1 MRPESTFSGSGNEG
15 LQMGQNLG
23 TVNTTFA
30 ISAGATVHMGGSSAP
45 SSEDQFLNALIANDA
60 NIGVHFEPPGSG
72 TCLWI
77 LPELR
82 AWQTGSPNRPLWIS
96 GSPGCGKSVMASF
109 IIKER
114 QNWIPAKEGANG
126 STKVIVAGSFCD
138 KQPNRQT
145 PIWILRTLLFEIF
158 KQNRDL
164 IDNKDPDFW
173 QNCDDPNPILNTD
186 AFESMESLAK
196 LLGRIATNA
205 ELYLVVDGQYQQ
217 SQDALDL
224 CNLINQV
231 ASYGEENAFPRW
243 ILSTR
248 PNSFDRLMPNAQ
260 VIDLFEKNRD
270 DIRIVAQ
277 SRMKH
282 FQQLNPALAESFFND
297 VVEMLTQ
304 RAEGMF
310 LWLSLALKSL
320 GDGTIWDIS
329 IVKEKLQSIPYDVQ
343 AIYGNTFENIGEKMQ
358 TLLRWVYVAGR
369 PLKINEVLVMWAL
382 KDKATSIKEIEKQ
395 SLRPETVRSSLE
407 SGLKVLLTLHED
419 TSIHFTH
426 PSVEDFTRQLFND
439 PDNGVTLSEMQKE
452 MAEWCLAYLNLE
464 EIQGLR
470 VPEPPIDA
478 KGQIDREKRE
488 NEIEI
493 YLGKYHFLEYSIKF
507 LGLHLRESKMDSL
520 QVNVTGMDK
529 FLDKSQAIQQW
540 VRGYDLLVRCTQGKY
555 AGNISG
561 FSLLFISARMNLTS
575 LAKHSVS
582 SSLVNVPGMEI
593 LNRGVRNRVID
604 LPNMDGWR
612 ALHVAADSEAEN
624 VLVWLLENG
633 ASVDSETVGII
644 RPGRTALHFAASKS
658 SDMAVRIVENLL
670 KKGANPGL
678 PTRFGGNTPLH
689 YAVQGGSAEIVT
701 KLLLHKPKQQK
712 PADPNTPNYS
722 GMTALHKAVAV
733 PGSEAIVEALLQ
745 NGANPEQAS
754 ALDRVAIVRGVK
766 DVYAGSSMLN
776 PMNTLQTA
784 TGKLRGVATNQ
795 TALHIAVRAKGREET
810 VKKLLEWYTTKGLMV
825 ESKDSM
831 GYTPLH
837 SAVDGVGCSTHT
849 RLLIESKRVDINAQ
863 DNNGRT
869 PLILYM
875 RRLRQPQ
882 LLSDLGDQRALSETL
897 DVFLNAGAAPGTR
910 DKDGKS
916 AIDYARQAGQLT
928 WAVEKFNSVLPT
940 PGSDLHTASQPQTDQ
955 SAPGIMGKG
964 LGRFLK
970 R

>member
-1 MRPESTFSGSGNEG
+1 MRSESTFSGSGNEG

-30 ISAGATVHMGGSSAP
+30 IAAGATVHMGGSSAP
-45 SSEDQFLNALIANDA
+45 SPEDQFLNALIANDA
-60 NIGVHFEPPGSG
+60 NIGVHFEPPGPG

-82 AWQTGSPNRPLWIS
+82 AWQTGSPNHPLWIS

-126 STKVIVAGSFCD
+126 STKIIVAGSFCD
-138 KQPNRQT
+138 KQPNHQT
-145 PIWILRTLLFEIF
+145 PIWILRSLLFEIF

-186 AFESMESLAK
+186 SFESMESLAK

-224 CNLINQV
+224 CNLIHQV
-231 ASYGEENAFPRW
+231 SSYCEENAFPRW

-282 FQQLNPALAESFFND
+282 FQQLNPALAESFFDD
-297 VVEMLTQ
+297 VGEMLTQ

-343 AIYGNTFENIGEKMQ
+343 AIYGNTFENIDEKMQ

-369 PLKINEVLVMWAL
+369 PLKINEVLVMWSL
-382 KDKATSIKEIEKQ
+382 GDKAKSIKDIEKK

-419 TSIHFTH
+419 TSIRFTH

-439 PDNGVTLSEMQKE
+439 SEKGVTLSEMQKQ
-452 MAEWCLAYLNLE
+452 MAEACLAYLNLE
-464 EIQGLR
+464 EIQANP
-470 VPEPPIDA
+470 VPEPPVDA
-478 KGQIDREKRE
+478 NGHIDREKRE
-488 NEIEI
+488 NEIER
-493 YLGKYHFLEYSIKF
+493 YLGKFHFLEYSIKF
-507 LGLHLRESKMDSL
+507 LGLHLRESEMD
-520 QVNVTGMDK
+520 NVPGMDK
-529 FLDKSQAIQQW
+529 FLDSKSMQQW

-561 FSLLFISARMNLTS
+561 FTLLFISARMNLTS
-575 LAKHSVS
+575 LAKRSVS
-582 SSLVNVPGMEI
+582 LSLVNVPGMEI
-593 LNRGVRNRVID
+593 LSRGVRNRVID

-624 VLVWLLENG
+624 VLVWLLKNG

-658 SDMAVRIVENLL
+658 SDVAVRIVQSLL
-670 KKGANPGL
+670 EEGANPGL

-689 YAVQGGSAEIVT
+689 YAVQGGSVEIVT
-701 KLLLHKPKQQK
+701 KLLLHEPKQQK
-712 PADPNTPNYS
+712 RADPNTPNYS
-722 GMTALHKAVAV
+722 GVTALHKAVAV

-754 ALDRVAIVRGVK
+754 ALDRVAIVRGVR
-766 DVYAGSSMLN
+766 DVYAGSSMLS
-776 PMNTLQTA
+776 PKNTLQTA
-784 TGKLRGVATNQ
+784 TDKLRGVATNQ

-810 VKKLLEWYTTKGLMV
+810 VKKLLEWYTTKKLMV

-837 SAVDGVGCSTHT
+837 SAVDGVGCSTYT
-849 RLLIESKRVDINAQ
+849 RLLVESKRVDINAQ
-863 DNNGRT
+863 DNKGRT

-875 RRLRQPQ
+875 QRLRQPQ

-897 DVFLNAGAAPGTR
+897 DVLLNAGAAPGTG

-916 AIDYARQAGQLT
+916 AIDYAKQAKLT

-940 PGSDLHTASQPQTDQ
+940 PGSNLHTASQPQTE
-955 SAPGIMGKG
+955 STPGIMGKG